1 MPKAVYTEK
10 KGLVQEPGTGV
21 HLEGNNLRGNLRK
34 VRTVVTA
41 DAASG
46 ITFTAADS
54 GVIISLL
61 TSVGTVAIVL
71 PTATSAGA
79 GWYCDICYAA
89 ATPGGN
95 VTLTGGTFK
104 VIEVDGGA
112 ASETPTSGTTLTCA
126 TASSVAGD
134 RARVWCDGTLY
145 YVMAAS
151 SAGGIFA
158 SA

>member
-1 MPKAVYTEK
+1 MPKVEYTAA
-10 KGLVQEPGTGV
+10 KGLFQSAGSGV
-21 HLEGNNLRGNLRK
+21 ELNGNILRGDVRK
-34 VRTVVTA
+34 VRSVVTA
-41 DAASG
+41 DSAGG
-46 ITFTAADS
+46 IAISAADS
-54 GVIISLL
+54 GIIISIL
-61 TSVGTVAIVL
+61 TSVGGVAITL

-89 ATPGGN
+89 ATPGGD

-112 ASETPTSGTTLTCA
+112 TTETPTSGVTLTCV
-126 TASSVAGD
+126 TAGSTAGD
-134 RARVWCDGTLY
+134 RARVFCDGTLY

-151 SAGGIFA
+151 SAGGIIA